1 MAEAAS
7 EVATDRMI
15 LEEAVVVSGEY
26 IFLRRVLGNVR
37 VLERSWGFTSIYIY
51 ITHILGVLESSFTL

>member
-26 IFLRRVLGNVR
+26 IIFLRRVLGNVR

-51 ITHILGVLESSFTL
+51 YTYWEY

>member
-1 MAEAAS
+1 MAEAAT

-26 IFLRRVLGNVR
+26 IIFLRRVLGNVR
-37 VLERSWGFTSIYIY
+37 VLERFWGFTSINIY
-51 ITHILGVLESSFTL
+51 ILHIYWEY